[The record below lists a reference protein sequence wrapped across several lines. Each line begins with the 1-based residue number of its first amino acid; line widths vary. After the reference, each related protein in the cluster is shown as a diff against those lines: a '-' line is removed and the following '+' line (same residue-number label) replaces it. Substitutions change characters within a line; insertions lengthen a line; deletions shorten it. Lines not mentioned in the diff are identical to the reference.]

1 MIKRGY
7 GAASRGL
14 WRRLSLVLRSCRPL
28 ESSNG
33 WHNKCSHAPKHI
45 WAQFKGNIRD
55 TGCNIMIK
63 RVFTIFILTLLL
75 LFSSPVYSLDTS
87 SKTLEKYTKKISN
100 KFTRTYC
107 NTTKFGISYDGALA
121 FAIGETNKEFKNN
134 KLNKL
139 IDYSLLKNSIVN
151 DLENN
156 CQVYDFAI
164 TSLENL
170 KFN

>member
-1 MIKRGY
+1 MVKR
-7 GAASRGL
+7 
-14 WRRLSLVLRSCRPL
+14 
-28 ESSNG
+28 
-33 WHNKCSHAPKHI
+33 I
-45 WAQFKGNIRD
+45 
-55 TGCNIMIK
+55 
-63 RVFTIFILTLLL
+63 FTILILTLLF
-75 LFSSPVYSLDTS
+75 LFISPVYSLES
-87 SKTLEKYTKKISN
+87 SSIPLEKYTKKISN

-107 NTTKFGISYDGALA
+107 NTTKFGISYEGALA

-156 CQVYDFAI
+156 CQVYDFAL
-164 TSLENL
+164 SNLENL

>member
-1 MIKRGY
+1 
-7 GAASRGL
+7 
-14 WRRLSLVLRSCRPL
+14 
-28 ESSNG
+28 
-33 WHNKCSHAPKHI
+33 
-45 WAQFKGNIRD
+45 
-55 TGCNIMIK
+55 MIK
-63 RVFTIFILTLLL
+63 RVFAIFTLTLLF

-87 SKTLEKYTKKISN
+87 SKTFEKYTKKISN

-107 NTTKFGISYDGALA
+107 NTLKFGISDEGALE

-134 KLNKL
+134 KLNKV

-156 CQVYDFAI
+156 CQVYDFAL
-164 TSLENL
+164 SNLENL

>member
-1 MIKRGY
+1 
-7 GAASRGL
+7 
-14 WRRLSLVLRSCRPL
+14 
-28 ESSNG
+28 
-33 WHNKCSHAPKHI
+33 
-45 WAQFKGNIRD
+45 
-55 TGCNIMIK
+55 MIK

-75 LFSSPVYSLDTS
+75 LFNSPVYSLDIS

-107 NTTKFGISYDGALA
+107 NTSKFGISYDGALA

-134 KLNKL
+134 KLNKF
-139 IDYSLLKNSIVN
+139 IDYYLLKNSIVN

-164 TSLENL
+164 SKLENL

>member
-1 MIKRGY
+1 
-7 GAASRGL
+7 
-14 WRRLSLVLRSCRPL
+14 
-28 ESSNG
+28 
-33 WHNKCSHAPKHI
+33 
-45 WAQFKGNIRD
+45 
-55 TGCNIMIK
+55 MIK

-75 LFSSPVYSLDTS
+75 LFNSPVYSLDIS
-87 SKTLEKYTKKISN
+87 SKTLEKYTKKISS

-107 NTTKFGISYDGALA
+107 NTTNFGISYEGALA

-139 IDYSLLKNSIVN
+139 IDYSLLKNSIAN

-164 TSLENL
+164 SKLENL

>member
-1 MIKRGY
+1 
-7 GAASRGL
+7 
-14 WRRLSLVLRSCRPL
+14 
-28 ESSNG
+28 
-33 WHNKCSHAPKHI
+33 
-45 WAQFKGNIRD
+45 
-55 TGCNIMIK
+55 MIK
-63 RVFTIFILTLLL
+63 RVFTRFILTLLI
-75 LFSSPVYSLDTS
+75 LFSGPVYSLDTS

-107 NTTKFGISYDGALA
+107 NTTKFGISYEGALA
-121 FAIGETNKEFKNN
+121 FAIGETNKEFKKN

-156 CQVYDFAI
+156 CQVYNFDI
-164 TSLENL
+164 SSLETL

>member
-1 MIKRGY
+1 MIKR
-7 GAASRGL
+7 
-14 WRRLSLVLRSCRPL
+14 
-28 ESSNG
+28 
-33 WHNKCSHAPKHI
+33 
-45 WAQFKGNIRD
+45 
-55 TGCNIMIK
+55 
-63 RVFTIFILTLLL
+63 IFPIFLLTLLL

-87 SKTLEKYTKKISN
+87 SKILEKYTKKISN

-107 NTTKFGISYDGALA
+107 NTSKFGISYEGALA

-134 KLNKL
+134 KLNKF

-156 CQVYDFAI
+156 CQVYDFA
-164 TSLENL
+164 TSSLENL

>member
-1 MIKRGY
+1 
-7 GAASRGL
+7 
-14 WRRLSLVLRSCRPL
+14 
-28 ESSNG
+28 
-33 WHNKCSHAPKHI
+33 
-45 WAQFKGNIRD
+45 
-55 TGCNIMIK
+55 MIK
-63 RVFTIFILTLLL
+63 RVYAIFTLTFLF

-87 SKTLEKYTKKISN
+87 FKTLEKHTKKISN

-107 NTTKFGISYDGALA
+107 NTSKFGISNEGALA

-134 KLNKL
+134 KLNNL
-139 IDYSLLKNSIVN
+139 IDYPTLKNLIVN

-164 TSLENL
+164 GSLENL

>member
-1 MIKRGY
+1 M
-7 GAASRGL
+7 
-14 WRRLSLVLRSCRPL
+14 V
-28 ESSNG
+28 
-33 WHNKCSHAPKHI
+33 
-45 WAQFKGNIRD
+45 
-55 TGCNIMIK
+55 K
-63 RVFTIFILTLLL
+63 RVFAIFILTLLL
-75 LFSSPVYSLDTS
+75 IFSSPVYSLDTS
-87 SKTLEKYTKKISN
+87 SKILEKYSKKISN

-107 NTTKFGISYDGALA
+107 NTTKFGISYEGALA

-156 CQVYDFAI
+156 CQVYDFSI
-164 TSLENL
+164 SNLENL

>member
-1 MIKRGY
+1 MIKR
-7 GAASRGL
+7 
-14 WRRLSLVLRSCRPL
+14 
-28 ESSNG
+28 
-33 WHNKCSHAPKHI
+33 
-45 WAQFKGNIRD
+45 F
-55 TGCNIMIK
+55 
-63 RVFTIFILTLLL
+63 FTILILTLIL
-75 LFSSPVYSLDTS
+75 LFSSPVYSLDIS

-107 NTTKFGISYDGALA
+107 NTTKFGISYEGALA

-156 CQVYDFAI
+156 CQVYDI
-164 TSLENL
+164 DISKLKNL
-170 KFN
+170 NFS

>member
-1 MIKRGY
+1 M
-7 GAASRGL
+7 L
-14 WRRLSLVLRSCRPL
+14 
-28 ESSNG
+28 
-33 WHNKCSHAPKHI
+33 
-45 WAQFKGNIRD
+45 
-55 TGCNIMIK
+55 K

-75 LFSSPVYSLDTS
+75 VFNSPVYSLDIS

-107 NTTKFGISYDGALA
+107 NTSKFGISYEGALA

-134 KLNKL
+134 KLNKF

-156 CQVYDFAI
+156 CQVYDFEI
-164 TSLENL
+164 SSLENL
-170 KFN
+170 QFN

>member
-1 MIKRGY
+1 MIKRFF
-7 GAASRGL
+7 A
-14 WRRLSLVLRSCRPL
+14 
-28 ESSNG
+28 
-33 WHNKCSHAPKHI
+33 I
-45 WAQFKGNIRD
+45 
-55 TGCNIMIK
+55 
-63 RVFTIFILTLLL
+63 FTLTLLFL
-75 LFSSPVYSLDTS
+75 VSSPVYSLDTS

-107 NTTKFGISYDGALA
+107 NTTKFGISYEGALA

-156 CQVYDFAI
+156 CQVYDFA
-164 TSLENL
+164 LDNLKNL

>member
-1 MIKRGY
+1 
-7 GAASRGL
+7 
-14 WRRLSLVLRSCRPL
+14 
-28 ESSNG
+28 
-33 WHNKCSHAPKHI
+33 
-45 WAQFKGNIRD
+45 
-55 TGCNIMIK
+55 MIK
-63 RVFTIFILTLLL
+63 RVFMIFILTLLL

-87 SKTLEKYTKKISN
+87 SKSLEKYTKKISN

-107 NTTKFGISYDGALA
+107 NTSKFGISYEGALA

-151 DLENN
+151 DLKNN
-156 CQVYDFAI
+156 CQVYDFSI
-164 TSLENL
+164 NSLENL

>member
-1 MIKRGY
+1 
-7 GAASRGL
+7 
-14 WRRLSLVLRSCRPL
+14 
-28 ESSNG
+28 
-33 WHNKCSHAPKHI
+33 
-45 WAQFKGNIRD
+45 
-55 TGCNIMIK
+55 MIK
-63 RVFTIFILTLLL
+63 RVFTIFIVSLLL
-75 LFSSPVYSLDTS
+75 LFSSPVYSLDS
-87 SKTLEKYTKKISN
+87 SFKSLQKYTKKISN

-134 KLNKL
+134 KLNEL

-156 CQVYDFAI
+156 CQVYDFEI
-164 TSLENL
+164 SNLENL

>member
-1 MIKRGY
+1 MIKRFF
-7 GAASRGL
+7 A
-14 WRRLSLVLRSCRPL
+14 
-28 ESSNG
+28 
-33 WHNKCSHAPKHI
+33 I
-45 WAQFKGNIRD
+45 
-55 TGCNIMIK
+55 
-63 RVFTIFILTLLL
+63 FTLTLLF

-87 SKTLEKYTKKISN
+87 SKTLEKYTKKISS

-107 NTTKFGISYDGALA
+107 NTTNFGISYEGALA
-121 FAIGETNKEFKNN
+121 FAIGETNNEFKNN

-156 CQVYDFAI
+156 CQVYDFDI
-164 TSLENL
+164 SNLEKL

>member
-1 MIKRGY
+1 
-7 GAASRGL
+7 
-14 WRRLSLVLRSCRPL
+14 
-28 ESSNG
+28 
-33 WHNKCSHAPKHI
+33 
-45 WAQFKGNIRD
+45 
-55 TGCNIMIK
+55 MIK
-63 RVFTIFILTLLL
+63 RVFAILTLTL
-75 LFSSPVYSLDTS
+75 LFLFSTPVYSLDTS
-87 SKTLEKYTKKISN
+87 SKSLEKYTKKISN

-107 NTTKFGISYDGALA
+107 NTTKFGISYEGALA

-156 CQVYDFAI
+156 CQVYDFDI
-164 TSLENL
+164 SKLENL

>member
-1 MIKRGY
+1 
-7 GAASRGL
+7 
-14 WRRLSLVLRSCRPL
+14 
-28 ESSNG
+28 
-33 WHNKCSHAPKHI
+33 
-45 WAQFKGNIRD
+45 
-55 TGCNIMIK
+55 MIK
-63 RVFTIFILTLLL
+63 RVFAIFTLTLLF

-107 NTTKFGISYDGALA
+107 NTTKFGISYEGALV
-121 FAIGETNKEFKNN
+121 FAIGETHKEFKNN

-156 CQVYDFAI
+156 CQVYDFEI
-164 TSLENL
+164 SNLENL
-170 KFN
+170 KFS